1 MPKSLCI
8 FSLSVSVLLFL
19 IFTLDLLFGFPF
31 SKAGG
36 LLMNLGFIA
45 ATAILG
51 TYSYLTLRELR

>member
-1 MPKSLCI
+1 
-8 FSLSVSVLLFL
+8 LLFL